1 MACIHDASEAQPQTM
16 ARKGA
21 RSSVNRE
28 PAVVSASLW
37 RALRVR
43 GNLRNWV
50 IARKK
55 PLSENLT

>member
-1 MACIHDASEAQPQTM
+1 MT
-16 ARKGA
+16 RKGA

-37 RALRVR
+37 RPLRVR
-43 GNLRNWV
+43 GDLRNGI

-55 PLSENLT
+55 ELQSENLI